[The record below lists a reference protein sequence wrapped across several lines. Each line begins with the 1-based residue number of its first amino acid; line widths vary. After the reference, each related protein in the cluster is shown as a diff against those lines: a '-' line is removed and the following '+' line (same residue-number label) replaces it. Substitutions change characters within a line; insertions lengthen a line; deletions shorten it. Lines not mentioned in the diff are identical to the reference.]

1 MRMTERV
8 KEIIELNLTDHYFPL
23 VVEAQ
28 EPCVI
33 PVYYAR
39 IMEESKIGIPVT
51 NATGID
57 KVLEEDRPASA
68 LVADRDGGYEAY
80 LLQGKAHAVTDAED
94 YEFVASMR
102 NEAPGFPI
110 HGAVVF
116 QVENVEL
123 VPPP

>member
-8 KEIIELNLTDHYFPL
+8 KEIIELNLANHYIPL
-23 VVEAQ
+23 VVQADK
-28 EPCVI
+28 PRTF
-33 PVYYAR
+33 PMYFAR
-39 IMEESKIGIPVT
+39 IIGEDVIAFPT
-51 NATGID
+51 TGATGIAR
-57 KVLEEDRPASA
+57 VLEIARPASV

-80 LLQGKAHAVTDAED
+80 LIEGSARYVTDEFDYQLVAE
-94 YEFVASMR
+94 MR

-116 QVENVEL
+116 RVESVHL